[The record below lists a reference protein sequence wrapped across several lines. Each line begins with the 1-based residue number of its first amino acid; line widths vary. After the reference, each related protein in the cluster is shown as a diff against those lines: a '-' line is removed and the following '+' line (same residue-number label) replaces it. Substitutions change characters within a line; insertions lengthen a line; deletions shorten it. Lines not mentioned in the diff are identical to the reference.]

1 MAEINETPGPEE
13 NSGGSQA
20 DQDFNSEY
28 PESSKDARK
37 MAVLCHLLGVA
48 GFFAPLVIW
57 LNERDKHRFV
67 DEHGQEAINY
77 QISLLVYLAAAG
89 LFCFIKIGF
98 ILLSVLLIIHVI
110 FVSEAAV
117 KASKGESYRYPIA
130 FRLIK

>member
-1 MAEINETPGPEE
+1 MAQIDETAGSE
-13 NSGGSQA
+13 SSQA
-20 DQDFNSEY
+20 GQDFDSEY

-57 LNERDKHRFV
+57 LSEKDKHKFV

-77 QISLLVYLAAAG
+77 QISIMLYFAVAG
-89 LFCFIKIGF
+89 LLCFIVIGF
-98 ILLSVLLIIHVI
+98 ILLFVLLLLHVI
-110 FVSEAAV
+110 FVSEGAV
-117 KASKGESYRYPIA
+117 KASKGEPYRYPIA